1 MKICIVET
9 ASLGPAQRDKSL
21 LNIKR
26 EFPCEL
32 DGENVIVGFETLK
45 LIFEILRY
53 SYGSSLVIYDGEV
66 QRGIYQPNLMKM
78 HKS

>member
-32 DGENVIVGFETLK
+32 DGENIIINSETLK

-53 SYGSSLVIYDGEV
+53 SYGSSLILYDGEV
-66 QRGIYQPNLMKM
+66 QRGIHHMSPTK
-78 HKS
+78 